1 MKKLLAVFLVAIS
14 VLGLAACNAT
24 PEDSKEFGFGIAY
37 ARVHGGHYVGVA
49 EVVVGKDN
57 KVVTVDFEEYYLPYN
72 AAQVGTV
79 GTTPDLIANP
89 DVILAGPSDVPGTKI
104 YAKYFKVK
112 SLLFVATYENNE
124 LKYKSDGIDINAWV
138 DSEENAIAYVEAIEN
153 GEVFIATSAAAKH
166 PTLVATGNAG
176 YGFAKSATGYW
187 AVAANRPLGWG
198 GNMRALKLALIGT
211 DFSGEASR
219 GDEDTYWSIGDA
231 VTGATLTDFPD
242 YYNLAKAAYQK
253 AIA

>member
-1 MKKLLAVFLVAIS
+1 MKKLLVLFLVAVS
-14 VLGLAACNAT
+14 VLGLAACGPT
-24 PEDSKEFGFGIAY
+24 KEFGYGIAY

-49 EVVVGKDN
+49 EVVVDKDN
-57 KVVTVDFEEYYLPYN
+57 KVVKVDFEEYYLPYN

-79 GTTPDLIANP
+79 GNNP
-89 DVILAGPSDVPGTKI
+89 ELVENADVLVAGDPETAATKL

-112 SLLFVATYENNE
+112 SLLFSASYVNNE
-124 LKYKSDGIDINAWV
+124 IKYTANGIEINDWV
-138 DSEENAIAYVEAIEN
+138 DSEENAIAYVDAIEN
-153 GEVFIATSAAAKH
+153 GEVFIATSAGAKH
-166 PTLVATGNAG
+166 GTLVPSGVAF

-187 AVAANRPLGWG
+187 PVSATRLLGWG
-198 GNMRALKLALIGT
+198 GNMRAMELALIGT

-219 GDEDTYWSIGDA
+219 GETDTYWSIGDA

-242 YYNLAKAAYQK
+242 YYNLAKAAYDK